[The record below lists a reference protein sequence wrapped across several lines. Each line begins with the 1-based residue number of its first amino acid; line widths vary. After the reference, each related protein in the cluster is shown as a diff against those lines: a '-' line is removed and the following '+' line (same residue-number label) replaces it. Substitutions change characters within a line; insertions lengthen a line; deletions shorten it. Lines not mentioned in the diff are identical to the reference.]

1 MVDFPFT
8 LQLLRDKSESLRVW
22 VYNVLVGV

>member
-1 MVDFPFT
+1 MVDFSFT

-22 VYNVLVGV
+22 VYSVLVGV